1 MGTLNNKQKP
11 EDKKSN
17 SSVLNLSLNSI
28 KEYKE
33 ELISSE
39 DNISDIDE
47 LKNIVNIEIENESIE
62 LNEFI
67 LEGKENDIEIKNY
80 FENKLDEDIINKKR
94 SKTFAPLISYKNTP
108 RPHPKETNEY
118 ISPLKLS
125 VKSFCN
131 ISKWNIKRNSVI
143 YEFQKNIVEC
153 KSCNDSIDND
163 DYYIYNSETER
174 TTPNAEDL
182 QDLLNCRKKMS
193 IFRDSIDERSFMEYE
208 NILNSDYIFEEKKDI
223 NNNDHQKKNKFW
235 NKYIKQQKLKDKHK
249 IHKDRILSEPLVK
262 IYDENKDKKESGL
275 FILGILESASHEKK
289 GRNTVNT
296 VNA

>member
-1 MGTLNNKQKP
+1 MGNLNNKKIP

-17 SSVLNLSLNSI
+17 SSVLNLSLNSR
-28 KEYKE
+28 KEFKE
-33 ELISSE
+33 ELILNE
-39 DNISDIDE
+39 DNVSDINE
-47 LKNIVNIEIENESIE
+47 LRSIVNIEIEKENNES
-62 LNEFI
+62 NEFI
-67 LEGKENDIEIKNY
+67 LEGKEKDIEIKNY
-80 FENKLDEDIINKKR
+80 FENELDEDLIHKKR
-94 SKTFAPLISYKNTP
+94 SKTFVPIISYKDAP

-125 VKSFCN
+125 IKSFCN
-131 ISKWNIKRNSVI
+131 ISKWNMKPNSVI
-143 YEFQKNIVEC
+143 YEFQKNIIEC

-163 DYYIYNSETER
+163 DYYIYDSETER
-174 TTPNAEDL
+174 TTPNVEDL

-223 NNNDHQKKNKFW
+223 NNNHHQKKNKFW